1 MTIFP
6 LIKAISSGI

>member
-6 LIKAISSGI
+6 LTEQCTEF